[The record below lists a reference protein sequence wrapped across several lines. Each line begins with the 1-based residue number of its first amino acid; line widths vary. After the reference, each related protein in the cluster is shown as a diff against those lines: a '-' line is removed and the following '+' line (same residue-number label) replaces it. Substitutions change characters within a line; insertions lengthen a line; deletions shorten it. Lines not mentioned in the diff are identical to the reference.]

1 MTTRV
6 AGVAIGVL
14 ALSVSLRA
22 QIPHTEQASATASS
36 VDPIGGLSLD
46 DAIAQALQNEPGLQA
61 LRARVDVTRGLREQ
75 AGLRPNPSVS
85 FFQQQEPAGTDRQTR
100 LELQWPLD
108 LFRKAG
114 RTAVADREIEMAQ
127 ETAADRERTL
137 AGDVRMKYGEV
148 AAAVRMLSVTEQ
160 LLAAT
165 TRQRG
170 LVASQVD
177 EGATPPIDRDMLR
190 VEERRLEADRMLQAG
205 AADRRLIELKRLLG
219 MPVDAPLTLR
229 ESLEGLV
236 QRDAR
241 PSSDPS
247 SAATARP
254 DVREAEARVRT
265 SEAEIDRAHREGRA
279 DVSLVG
285 AYMRMD
291 AGFPQQGLSPGG
303 EFQRIRGVFHYV
315 SAGAMVTLPVL
326 NHNQGGVA
334 AAEADRRGAV
344 ARLEATRL
352 AAQNEIGVARSREEH
367 ARRALEAYSG
377 EAIALATQ
385 NLSVVRQTYQLG
397 RGTLLDVL
405 NEQRRYL
412 DLERT
417 YTDVLREAYE
427 ARQDLET
434 ALGGVR

>member
-1 MTTRV
+1 
-6 AGVAIGVL
+6 
-14 ALSVSLRA
+14 
-22 QIPHTEQASATASS
+22 
-36 VDPIGGLSLD
+36 
-46 DAIAQALQNEPGLQA
+46 
-61 LRARVDVTRGLREQ
+61 
-75 AGLRPNPSVS
+75 
-85 FFQQQEPAGTDRQTR
+85 
-100 LELQWPLD
+100 
-108 LFRKAG
+108 
-114 RTAVADREIEMAQ
+114 
-127 ETAADRERTL
+127 
-137 AGDVRMKYGEV
+137 
-148 AAAVRMLSVTEQ
+148 
-160 LLAAT
+160 
-165 TRQRG
+165 
-170 LVASQVD
+170 
-177 EGATPPIDRDMLR
+177 MLR
-190 VEERRLEADRMLQAG
+190 VEEQRLEADRVLQAG
-205 AADRRLIELKRLLG
+205 VADRRMIELKRLLG
-219 MPVDAPLTLR
+219 MPFDAPLTLR
-229 ESLEGLV
+229 ESLEALV

-241 PSSDPS
+241 PPCDPS

-291 AGFPQQGLSPGG
+291 AGFPQQGLAPGG

-326 NHNQGGVA
+326 NRNQGSVA

-352 AAQNEIGVARSREEH
+352 AAQNEIGAARSREEH

-405 NEQRRYL
+405 TEQRRYL

-427 ARQDLET
+427 ARQGLEI
-434 ALGGVR
+434 ASGGVR